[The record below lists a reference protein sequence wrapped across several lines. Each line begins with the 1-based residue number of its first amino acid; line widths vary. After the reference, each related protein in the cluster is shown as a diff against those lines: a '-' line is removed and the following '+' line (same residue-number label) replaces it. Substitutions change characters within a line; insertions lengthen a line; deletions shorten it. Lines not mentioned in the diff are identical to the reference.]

1 MFTEELFEIAK
12 NEKKKKKNAGYQNL
26 NHVQYG

>member
-12 NEKKKKKNAGYQNL
+12 NEKKKKTAGYQNL

>member
-12 NEKKKKKNAGYQNL
+12 NEKKKTAGYQNL